1 MKAARGFGV
10 ITSNIGGCNGYE
22 ESLKF
27 LIIND
32 RKVSRRKGRE
42 ELGIRVQISG
52 TSDTT
57 ADAAIERVMLSDA
70 IRSGN
75 MEEELKDLECPEQYR
90 REVEVIQEMRDDYL
104 LIRSQIKTLP
114 WSEYKVLN
122 SYLNGAHDLLK
133 HMDEIVIRGRG
144 DLPTN
149 MPEASFLSGKIP

>member
-1 MKAARGFGV
+1 
-10 ITSNIGGCNGYE
+10 
-22 ESLKF
+22 
-27 LIIND
+27 
-32 RKVSRRKGRE
+32 
-42 ELGIRVQISG
+42 
-52 TSDTT
+52 
-57 ADAAIERVMLSDA
+57 
-70 IRSGN
+70 
-75 MEEELKDLECPEQYR
+75 
-90 REVEVIQEMRDDYL
+90 MRDDYL

>member
-10 ITSNIGGCNGYE
+10 ITSSIGGCNGYE